1 MSETVVFTV
10 GAIVFAITVYGTVL
24 AGGMAMT
31 RIEIEDRDYGKEK
44 ADGEDPEKR
53 FPLGEY

>member
-1 MSETVVFTV
+1 MSETIIFTV
-10 GAIVFAITVYGTVL
+10 GLIVFAITVYGTVL
-24 AGGMAMT
+24 AGGIAMT
-31 RIEIEDRDYGKEK
+31 RIEIEQNKNVRGK